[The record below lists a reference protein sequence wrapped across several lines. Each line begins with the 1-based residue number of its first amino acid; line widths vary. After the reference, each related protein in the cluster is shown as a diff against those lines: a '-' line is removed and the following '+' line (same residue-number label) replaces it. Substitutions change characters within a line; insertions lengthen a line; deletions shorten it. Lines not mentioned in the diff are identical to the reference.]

1 MDVIDLLI
9 RSIKVGCKYIHVNL
23 EKPNY
28 YINNKSNKIDKIRE
42 KTNIINSMII
52 NYNLLMKKYINNVF
66 KENINNYE
74 LFKLSND
81 SLEINIIDEQIK
93 IEPVNNNNF
102 NSLNSKYDNFI
113 KKTLDLSQIIN
124 NYGSHHRFGWNA
136 VRDKIDNSFIH
147 NPNGILID
155 LFCERTFIWNNFKEI
170 NYYHKKNWIGFIHST
185 SHKYKTFNNGGFNLK
200 NLLKNY
206 YFIKSLKK
214 CVGLICLSLN
224 NKIILENFL
233 KEQNL
238 KIKLYTILHPC
249 EISEEKFKYNSLNK
263 RLNHVGWYM
272 RDFSAF
278 SQLKYDNKR
287 IIIPNTPCEFNF
299 KQNYIISSCNENNVI
314 FDNSIN
320 ISHSLTPEEYD
331 NLLKTELIFNKIIEP
346 SGSNL
351 ISECVSCCN
360 PIILNRDKT
369 FEEQLGK
376 DYPMFYNNIE
386 EVNSLITEENINKA
400 ILYLF
405 NIRNRFTY
413 DNFIN
418 NFIDIIKRCIN
429 ENNIN
434 IEMLNN

>member
-1 MDVIDLLI
+1 
-9 RSIKVGCKYIHVNL
+9 
-23 EKPNY
+23 
-28 YINNKSNKIDKIRE
+28 
-42 KTNIINSMII
+42 
-52 NYNLLMKKYINNVF
+52 
-66 KENINNYE
+66 
-74 LFKLSND
+74 
-81 SLEINIIDEQIK
+81 
-93 IEPVNNNNF
+93 
-102 NSLNSKYDNFI
+102 
-113 KKTLDLSQIIN
+113 
-124 NYGSHHRFGWNA
+124 
-136 VRDKIDNSFIH
+136 
-147 NPNGILID
+147 
-155 LFCERTFIWNNFKEI
+155 
-170 NYYHKKNWIGFIHST
+170 
-185 SHKYKTFNNGGFNLK
+185 
-200 NLLKNY
+200 
-206 YFIKSLKK
+206 
-214 CVGLICLSLN
+214 
-224 NKIILENFL
+224 
-233 KEQNL
+233 
-238 KIKLYTILHPC
+238 
-249 EISEEKFKYNSLNK
+249 
-263 RLNHVGWYM
+263 M

-405 NIRNRFTY
+405 NIHKHIY
-413 DNFIN
+413 
-418 NFIDIIKRCIN
+418 
-429 ENNIN
+429 
-434 IEMLNN
+434 